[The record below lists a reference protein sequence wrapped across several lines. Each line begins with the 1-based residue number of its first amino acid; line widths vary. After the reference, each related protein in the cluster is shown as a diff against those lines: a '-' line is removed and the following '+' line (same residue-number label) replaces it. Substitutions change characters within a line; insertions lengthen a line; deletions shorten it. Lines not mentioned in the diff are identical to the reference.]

1 MGLITI
7 NIFPSRLARRILKNQ
22 IIIVKRLNEMSQL
35 IQELTAASA
44 ALVEELNLLKDA
56 VANEHTEVAAKLDQL
71 EALIVSLQEQLDAI
85 SADEELQAVLNTM
98 LAAVDDIRGLQ
109 DEVDAI
115 IDEEEDPTDDE
126 PTDEDPPV
134 EDPQG

>member
-1 MGLITI
+1 
-7 NIFPSRLARRILKNQ
+7 
-22 IIIVKRLNEMSQL
+22 MSQL
-35 IQELTAASA
+35 IQDLTAASA

-71 EALIVSLQEQLDAI
+71 EALIASLQEQLDAI

-115 IDEEEDPTDDE
+115 LEEEEPTDDE

>member
-1 MGLITI
+1 
-7 NIFPSRLARRILKNQ
+7 
-22 IIIVKRLNEMSQL
+22 MSQL
-35 IQELTAASA
+35 IQDLTAASA

-71 EALIVSLQEQLDAI
+71 EALIASLQEQLDAI

-115 IDEEEDPTDDE
+115 LEEEEEEPTDDE